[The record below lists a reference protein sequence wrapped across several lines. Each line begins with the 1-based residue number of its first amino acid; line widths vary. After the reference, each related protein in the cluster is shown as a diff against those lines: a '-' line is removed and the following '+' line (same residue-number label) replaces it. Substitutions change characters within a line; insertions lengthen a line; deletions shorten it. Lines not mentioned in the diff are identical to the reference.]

1 MNTMNIK
8 KELLTALSD
17 FQAEVPVIFE
27 ASSNDF
33 GKYKYADLK
42 QIVRII
48 NPLLK
53 KNGLVTTQF
62 VDGNALVTMVIHI
75 ETQQFIE
82 SRMDLISGVQLK
94 GMNDFQIYGSQL
106 TYFRRYGL
114 AQLLGL
120 ITDADNDASGD
131 QNRTVPAPAAAAA
144 PVARTP
150 KALDDKAF
158 NEAITAIESNQ
169 YTKAKLEKNYA
180 LTAAQS
186 LTLKNLKV

>member
-8 KELLTALSD
+8 KELLQALSN

-42 QIVRII
+42 QIVKAI
-48 NPLLK
+48 NPLLR

-62 VDGNALVTMVIHI
+62 VDDEYLVTMVLHI

-82 SRMDLISGVQLK
+82 SRLKLIAGIQLK
-94 GMNDFQIYGSQL
+94 GMNDFQVYGSQL

-120 ITDADNDASGD
+120 ITDADNDASGE
-131 QNRTVPAPAAAAA
+131 QVRTQPQAAA
-144 PVARTP
+144 PS
-150 KALDDKAF
+150 KAPRVPQPLDDKAF
-158 NEAITAIESNQ
+158 DEAVVAIQSKQ
-169 YTKAKLEKNYA
+169 YTVEKLAKNYA
-180 LTAAQS
+180 LTTQQS
-186 LTLKNLKV
+186 LTLKNLAI